1 MTEINVFLYDRLLGI
16 TTRVTV
22 PPSIS
27 AVVGAEACCPDAS
40 SSYQLGS
47 CSWVNRLKGQCCDQ
61 KPCRISLNAEI
72 SRDGKTIVFISDV
85 NFEGSGPYLPKGDME
100 IWVHHVPTFTTH
112 RVTHTHDKN
121 IDETAPHIS
130 GDGGVVTF
138 QSKHHYQPNVDDPS
152 GDDGNFDVWASKL
165 TYGCDDSHA
174 LNFAADY
181 DIPECC
187 TYEEV
192 PLMRYNAARKRVSLL
207 LEPVD
212 FLGAHLNASTLE
224 STATAPASGA
234 WCSQWQV
241 DVLVDL
247 SCALRVPANRLE
259 VVDPAVCTSTAGN
272 LQVVVDIIP
281 VSDTATIKTETPEQL
296 VSRLQGQVK
305 QPGSAIW
312 KGYAT
317 RYLKNSQA
325 MGLTVS
331 SITVTGPPAPP
342 SPPLP
347 PPPAPPVSADAPKV
361 VVAYVVAQTVDDFT
375 TSVRTEIRNKFATSL
390 GIDVTSVQLEVTA
403 ASAKLTFTI
412 VADDAAA
419 ANDIVAAI
427 PITASAASALLT
439 TSSFSVVVTE
449 DATVEVQQPAPSSPA
464 IAAGESAQETEST
477 DGESWAP
484 NGWAIAGIL
493 VLCALLFGGIGYE
506 VYSHLQM
513 KKREATVKEIE
524 ITSEP
529 IMMTSGTIEESKI

>member
-1 MTEINVFLYDRLLGI
+1 MHT
-16 TTRVTV
+16 
-22 PPSIS
+22 IS
-27 AVVGAEACCPDAS
+27 CLE
-40 SSYQLGS
+40 
-47 CSWVNRLKGQCCDQ
+47 
-61 KPCRISLNAEI
+61 
-72 SRDGKTIVFISDV
+72 
-85 NFEGSGPYLPKGDME
+85 
-100 IWVHHVPTFTTH
+100 
-112 RVTHTHDKN
+112 
-121 IDETAPHIS
+121 
-130 GDGGVVTF
+130 
-138 QSKHHYQPNVDDPS
+138 QP
-152 GDDGNFDVWASKL
+152 
-165 TYGCDDSHA
+165 
-174 LNFAADY
+174 AA
-181 DIPECC
+181 
-187 TYEEV
+187 
-192 PLMRYNAARKRVSLL
+192 SLL
-207 LEPVD
+207 L
-212 FLGAHLNASTLE
+212 LCG
-224 STATAPASGA
+224 
-234 WCSQWQV
+234 CS
-241 DVLVDL
+241 
-247 SCALRVPANRLE
+247 ALRVPANRLE

-331 SITVTGPPAPP
+331 SITVIGPPAPP